1 MLALHSNIVLQLND
15 SLLEHGKMSLEL
27 VLLTFYDSDQFNK
40 LVVLFLLLLKVFF
53 PTLNQKYILKSIR
66 SSFYVR

>member
-1 MLALHSNIVLQLND
+1 MALHSNTVLQLND
-15 SLLEHGKMSLEL
+15 SLLEHGKMSLKL
-27 VLLTFYDSDQFNK
+27 VLLTFYDSDQFHE

>member
-1 MLALHSNIVLQLND
+1 MSALHSNIVLQLND

-27 VLLTFYDSDQFNK
+27 VLLTFYDSDQFHK